1 MAAKIQEIR
10 KILPEVK
17 PELFSKPNVLATGIG
32 YKVVQ
37 GKATEEVCFI
47 CSVGTKKAKSL
58 LSANELLPKTVGGVA
73 VDVVATGPIYAQQAP
88 TGRFRP
94 APGGVSVG
102 HYLITAGTL
111 GCWVRKNGK
120 FYMLSNNHV
129 LANSNDASIGDAIL
143 QPGPYDG
150 GNNPA
155 DKIATLSEFVPIEFD
170 GGSGGGGGSNCSIAN
185 SIASV
190 LNVMA
195 ATVGSETRMAAV
207 LTPRTPSGQAAQNL
221 VDCAI
226 AEPLNQNDVRNEILN
241 IGPVT
246 QTAEA
251 ALGMAVKKM
260 GRTTSFTTGT
270 IQQIDATVTVNY
282 GSNRNATFV
291 DQLITSAMSE
301 GGDSGSAVVNDSNQ
315 LVGLLYAGSTTIT
328 ILNRIQN
335 VFTALGVSL

>member
-1 MAAKIQEIR
+1 
-10 KILPEVK
+10 
-17 PELFSKPNVLATGIG
+17 
-32 YKVVQ
+32 
-37 GKATEEVCFI
+37 
-47 CSVGTKKAKSL
+47 
-58 LSANELLPKTVGGVA
+58 
-73 VDVVATGPIYAQQAP
+73 
-88 TGRFRP
+88 
-94 APGGVSVG
+94 
-102 HYLITAGTL
+102 
-111 GCWVRKNGK
+111 
-120 FYMLSNNHV
+120 
-129 LANSNDASIGDAIL
+129 
-143 QPGPYDG
+143 
-150 GNNPA
+150 
-155 DKIATLSEFVPIEFD
+155 
-170 GGSGGGGGSNCSIAN
+170 
-185 SIASV
+185 
-190 LNVMA
+190 
-195 ATVGSETRMAAV
+195 MAAV